1 MKRYIKSSYNPNVEE
16 DSFDGEVVIYG
27 IGNDVVRK
35 PVRFVLQEWYALC
48 YMPEENP
55 ELTQFLRANHCVGPM
70 YDGDNHNGYRVYNR
84 YETQAVYDM
93 LST

>member
-1 MKRYIKSSYNPNVEE
+1 MKRYIKSSYDQNVEE
-16 DSFDGEVVIYG
+16 DSFNGEVVIYG
-27 IGNDVVRK
+27 IGDGVVRK
-35 PVRFVLQEWYALC
+35 PVRFVTQEWYGLC

-55 ELTQFLRANHCVGPM
+55 ELTQFLRENHCVGPM
-70 YDGDNHNGYRVYNR
+70 YDGDNHNGYRVYTR